1 MTYPTIVDDIDKH
14 LRNITSKLFGNR
26 FMPDQTLYEYL
37 IEFLLVFVSAKC
49 DDNGTYQTGK
59 MKFHTNS
66 SERLKYFIEPRMGLR
81 RFIFFDKARKN
92 GILRID
98 EEAYKEMLKIV
109 LKNTEDFPNNE
120 GKQDIIYAIQ
130 DLLHGYA
137 VVIKKRSW
145 CAQTLLP
152 ACPEMVFCDAM
163 PNHKRR
169 KGLSEEL
176 GKDLSTFDD
185 YSKTVDNS
193 FDFNKRNFM
202 ARGGE
207 LYYLHILQALEN
219 HEDDKNKLE
228 ELLSNLLGKSNNQL
242 SKICN
247 FIQNSWEKY
256 LGFEKKYFIE
266 PMSISFIPDDAY
278 IKCGKLTVA
287 ELINFLSCELP
298 SITRIELLAK
308 GIIFQIMR
316 MMSWRID
323 SSLAINN
330 NWIIDMKGSS
340 TDTIKKIASKS
351 FKKIEDSFLTSLNK
365 TGRDININENEFMS
379 KLNKAKK
386 SSIEIFRAKGK
397 ELQCI
402 IPSKGPFERFS
413 LSVDIIRFLVLAL
426 IPPNQK
432 MTLNMFL
439 KKLYKN
445 YGIVIGPEEYR
456 ESIEDDDLSEP
467 SLANSFAE
475 NLNSF
480 QSFLKATGFLREL
493 SDATSIVFNPYNN
506 VLEGQ

>member
-1 MTYPTIVDDIDKH
+1 
-14 LRNITSKLFGNR
+14 
-26 FMPDQTLYEYL
+26 
-37 IEFLLVFVSAKC
+37 
-49 DDNGTYQTGK
+49 
-59 MKFHTNS
+59 
-66 SERLKYFIEPRMGLR
+66 
-81 RFIFFDKARKN
+81 
-92 GILRID
+92 
-98 EEAYKEMLKIV
+98 
-109 LKNTEDFPNNE
+109 
-120 GKQDIIYAIQ
+120 
-130 DLLHGYA
+130 
-137 VVIKKRSW
+137 
-145 CAQTLLP
+145 
-152 ACPEMVFCDAM
+152 MVFCDAM

-207 LYYLHILQALEN
+207 LYYLHILQALED